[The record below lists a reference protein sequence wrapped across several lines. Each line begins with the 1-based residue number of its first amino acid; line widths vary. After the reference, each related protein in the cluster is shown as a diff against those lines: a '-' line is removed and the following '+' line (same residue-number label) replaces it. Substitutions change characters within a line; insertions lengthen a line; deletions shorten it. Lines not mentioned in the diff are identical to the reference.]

1 MKTLPQIFDILSYS
15 KAASGIFPLSLY
27 WLKTNNDHIVLRML
41 AEYVGEEKFLKGVS
55 IYLKAHLY
63 SNTVTEDLWKGI
75 QSATNLDIPR
85 VMDNWVKKVCES
97 NVVII
102 THPHNFRA
110 YRWDSQL
117 YESRKSKVVFSSARI
132 ASSRPDQPIPKTTRR
147 SGECRCLAQSDTTL
161 TSPCHQVDPF
171 ESADNRRGWKG
182 CC

>member
-85 VMDNWVKKVCES
+85 VMDNWVKEMGFPVVTVTETSDGIHVRQDRFLES
-97 NVVII
+97 G
-102 THPHNFRA
+102 PA
-110 YRWDSQL
+110 L
-117 YESRKSKVVFSSARI
+117 
-132 ASSRPDQPIPKTTRR
+132 PK
-147 SGECRCLAQSDTTL
+147 
-161 TSPCHQVDPF
+161 
-171 ESADNRRGWKG
+171 DNETIW
-182 CC
+182 